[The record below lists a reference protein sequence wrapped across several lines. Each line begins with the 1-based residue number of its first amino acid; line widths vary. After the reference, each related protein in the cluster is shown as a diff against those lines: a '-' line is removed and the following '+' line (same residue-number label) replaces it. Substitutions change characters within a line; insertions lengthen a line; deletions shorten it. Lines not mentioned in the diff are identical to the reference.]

1 MHFSHKKKQTNFMKK
16 VYHQLSSSLLIHRIP
31 PTEENKILLQKIHA
45 RVHALLEEL
54 SRKSEN

>member
-1 MHFSHKKKQTNFMKK
+1 MKK